1 MMAFLRGRGEI
12 GRVTGEPF
20 HILHTCVRERRIHTR
35 PLQVDVY
42 LTWVM
47 AGRVFDTSRVHQ

>member
-1 MMAFLRGRGEI
+1 MAFLRGRGEI